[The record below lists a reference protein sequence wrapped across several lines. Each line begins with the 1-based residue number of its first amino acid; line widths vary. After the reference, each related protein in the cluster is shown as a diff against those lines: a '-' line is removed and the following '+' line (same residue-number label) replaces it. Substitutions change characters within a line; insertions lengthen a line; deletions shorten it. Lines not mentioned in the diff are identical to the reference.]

1 MATPTYRIVS
11 IGALSAHPLWGERGD
26 VRTGHATTTLIVA
39 AEMKLLVNPGLPGQA
54 LMARM
59 GERTRVK
66 PGEIT
71 HVFLTTFTVEHY
83 RSLPLFENAQW
94 LVHEPERDAARRA
107 LDEQLTRAKESR
119 DQDLVGTVQQHID
132 LLDQCQDAPDKLAD
146 NVDLFPLPG
155 LSPGTC
161 GLLLPLPS
169 STVLVC
175 GDAIPTQEHLEE
187 GKVLPTCMD
196 VEQAQES
203 FREAI
208 EIADLLV
215 PGRDNITAN
224 PVRQLM

>member
-1 MATPTYRIVS
+1 MATPSYRIIS
-11 IGALSAHPLWGERGD
+11 IGALSAHPLWEERGD
-26 VRTGHATTTLIVA
+26 VRTGHTTTTLITA
-39 AEMKLLVNPGLPGQA
+39 GDTRLLVNPGLPGQA
-54 LMARM
+54 LLARLS
-59 GERTRVK
+59 ERSRVK
-66 PGEIT
+66 REEIT

-83 RSLPLFENAQW
+83 RSLPLFENAKW
-94 LVHEPERDAARRA
+94 LVHEPERDAAKRA
-107 LDEQLTRAKESR
+107 LDEQLARAKEAR
-119 DQDLVGTVQQHID
+119 DQDLVGTVQQHVD
-132 LLDQCQDAPDKLAD
+132 LLDRCRDAPDSPAD
-146 NVDLFPLPG
+146 GVDLFPLPG

-175 GDAIPTQEHLEE
+175 GDAIPTVEHLEE
-187 GKVLPTCMD
+187 GKVLPNCMD